1 MTDDLRAAE
10 PLAGPD
16 ILDWRQ
22 ALDDVERSLRD
33 AGRAIALLRR
43 SLEEGASEE
52 RVAGQAPHLAEVPA
66 PPPEPSPVRDAPHR
80 AEVPAPSP
88 ETALAPGAPQQTE
101 PPAASP
107 EPSLAESPS
116 HQVDAAVP
124 PSETAASGE
133 SGTGRS
139 PFERLWDRMETERME
154 KERESLAEASSEPR
168 GLDLLP
174 RQYLV
179 TVEDRE
185 SAVELAPLQRALAG
199 VADME
204 DMSLVSFANGVPV
217 ISLRVEGELDLERL
231 SAAVERAMDRE
242 CETIPQDN
250 GRVYLRLR
258 PRDGGG
264 DR

>member
-1 MTDDLRAAE
+1 MDDDLRAAE

-43 SLEEGASEE
+43 SLEEGALEGRLSRE
-52 RVAGQAPHLAEVPA
+52 APRPTGTPA
-66 PPPEPSPVRDAPHR
+66 STPGPP
-80 AEVPAPSP
+80 
-88 ETALAPGAPQQTE
+88 LAPTPPQQTE
-101 PPAASP
+101 PPAAAP
-107 EPSLAESPS
+107 EPSLAGSPS
-116 HQVDAAVP
+116 HEPDAAAS
-124 PSETAASGE
+124 PSETAASDG
-133 SGTGRS
+133 GVTGRS

-154 KERESLAEASSEPR
+154 KERENLAEASSEPR

-174 RQYLV
+174 QQYLL

-199 VADME
+199 VADMD

-217 ISLRVEGELDLERL
+217 ISIRVQGELDLDRL

-250 GRVYLRLR
+250 GRLYLRLR
-258 PRDGGG
+258 PRQDGRG
-264 DR
+264 R